1 MRRADRINGKPEG
14 RRREEGRGQ
23 QGGPRDHRPGP
34 EGSQGPD
41 RSRWRGQGR
50 RFEGRSCQV
59 PEGPGS
65 GRCHGR
71 SEVSGPCVA
80 SGKGDKPRLGAK
92 DPGLWPLLQYRKTE
106 TRRKSAVYGEGV
118 LVPEIPTTSNRRA
131 SPGPA

>member
-1 MRRADRINGKPEG
+1 MRISDWSS
-14 RRREEGRGQ
+14 
-23 QGGPRDHRPGP
+23 DVCSSDLGP

-80 SGKGDKPRLGAK
+80 SGKGDQPRLGAK
-92 DPGLWPLLQYRKTE
+92 APGLWPLLKRPDRQSVVWGKGVSVGLDCGCSRNIKTKNIENRKNI
-106 TRRKSAVYGEGV
+106 RRK
-118 LVPEIPTTSNRRA
+118 
-131 SPGPA
+131 